1 MSVLKKE
8 KDCLS
13 AILEGH
19 KDNRK
24 KMEEASA
31 RPLLLTPSKPCRPR
45 ACVPDSTFPCARIR
59 SHSCTCSN
67 TSLLIRERLNI
78 LGKNERRL
86 KISEQQAQEDLLP
99 GRCDHSTFIPS
110 TDYREELTLVPV
122 FVDITVVVFLA
133 VLYLR
138 RCFVF
143 LLVKI

>member
-45 ACVPDSTFPCARIR
+45 ACVPESTFPCARIR
-59 SHSCTCSN
+59 RHSCTCSN
-67 TSLLIRERLNI
+67 TPLLIDI
-78 LGKNERRL
+78 LKKTERRL
-86 KISEQQAQEDLLP
+86 KISEQRSGDDSLSVP

-122 FVDITVVVFLA
+122 FVDIVVVFLA

-138 RCFVF
+138 HGLFSF
-143 LLVKI
+143 L

>member
-1 MSVLKKE
+1 VSVSKKE

-13 AILEGH
+13 AILEGQ

-67 TSLLIRERLNI
+67 TSLSSSARHFE
-78 LGKNERRL
+78 KNERRL
-86 KISEQQAQEDLLP
+86 KISEQRSGEDSLSIP

-122 FVDITVVVFLA
+122 FVDIVVVFLA

-138 RCFVF
+138 HVLFSF
-143 LLVKI
+143 L